1 MSTRTDKVMTRSE
14 TAKQAKHASDT
25 VFITESH
32 ARDGCTE
39 KGWNA
44 TYHNW
49 KSGCGDWSLF
59 DDPLSIDDEWRQV
72 MMDEN
77 PCRCCI
83 AQLFRKEGR
92 ENPCNVACRICFN
105 WKGELPGTKE
115 FY

>member
-49 KSGCGDWSLF
+49 KCNEDE
-59 DDPLSIDDEWRQV
+59 DDDDEWRQV
-72 MMDEN
+72 MMDED

-115 FY
+115 F

>member
-14 TAKQAKHASDT
+14 TTKQQSDT

-49 KSGCGDWSLF
+49 KSGCGDWSLLGEQDTISS
-59 DDPLSIDDEWRQV
+59 DDGDDEP
-72 MMDEN
+72 